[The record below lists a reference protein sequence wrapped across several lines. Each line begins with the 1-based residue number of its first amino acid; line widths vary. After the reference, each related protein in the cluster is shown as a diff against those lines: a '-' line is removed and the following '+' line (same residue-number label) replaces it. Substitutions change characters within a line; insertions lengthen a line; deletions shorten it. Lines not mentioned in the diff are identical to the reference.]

1 MSSSATGL
9 GGWKK
14 GGRVSDASAVTQNIR
29 VVAQGQADA
38 TYAGTQKKNP
48 FRMSQAILNGGA
60 YDGQNLSRANL
71 VSRSISVSA
80 IPNLSNAAVT
90 LPSYQEPYTTI
101 AIVSNA
107 PYPFMNGAY
116 YPKASTVSGQNVSG
130 YGPHK
135 AFKQLPFEHGGS
147 FGWIS
152 RFGYQGDGSY
162 GGYRNTTT
170 IVQGQSISGEY
181 LEIRAPYSFVLSSY
195 DVVAGN
201 DNGDGYKIPAS
212 WKLVAA
218 KYNPMSNSY
227 VLLDTQTDVVPYAY
241 AGGFPGGKYSVALPG
256 NRASYDVYRMIVTK
270 TNGSINP
277 DIDSLNLYTTLK
289 TNPP

>member
-1 MSSSATGL
+1 M
-9 GGWKK
+9 
-14 GGRVSDASAVTQNIR
+14 
-29 VVAQGQADA
+29 
-38 TYAGTQKKNP
+38 
-48 FRMSQAILNGGA
+48 
-60 YDGQNLSRANL
+60 
-71 VSRSISVSA
+71 
-80 IPNLSNAAVT
+80 
-90 LPSYQEPYTTI
+90 
-101 AIVSNA
+101 
-107 PYPFMNGAY
+107 
-116 YPKASTVSGQNVSG
+116 
-130 YGPHK
+130 
-135 AFKQLPFEHGGS
+135 
-147 FGWIS
+147 
-152 RFGYQGDGSY
+152 
-162 GGYRNTTT
+162 
-170 IVQGQSISGEY
+170 
-181 LEIRAPYSFVLSSY
+181 
-195 DVVAGN
+195 AGN